1 MKELTALDINYLVKE
16 LKALETAKVDQI
28 YQPSDLLI
36 RFHSTQ
42 LGKVI
47 LRINKKFI
55 FLTEFKESQIN
66 PSGFCMAL
74 RKKLKNSR
82 LKSFEQVDFERV
94 VKLVFET
101 KEGVLNLYIELFSKS
116 NLVLTNKD
124 NLILASLS
132 SENTKRIIKK
142 GEEYILPK
150 KEHNFLTLKENE
162 LVNILANSDLSLVK
176 TLATKLSLGGV
187 YAEYVLQDYNKDL
200 VANKF
205 KETKELFKK
214 LVKLKNQPIC
224 PSKIK
229 SHLVPFKTD
238 VQLESKTY
246 NEALE
251 KSLTSQLKEEH
262 ANISLQPFLKKKERL
277 EKIIQTQQKT
287 ITELNDGAVLNT
299 KKGELIY
306 NNYQLIEQI
315 IAQLKLAKKSMSWGE
330 IKAKVKQ
337 KTLKRIDEGQGKI
350 VLNLK

>member
-1 MKELTALDINYLVKE
+1 
-16 LKALETAKVDQI
+16 
-28 YQPSDLLI
+28 
-36 RFHSTQ
+36 
-42 LGKVI
+42 
-47 LRINKKFI
+47 
-55 FLTEFKESQIN
+55 
-66 PSGFCMAL
+66 MAL

-205 KETKELFKK
+205 KETKEL
-214 LVKLKNQPIC
+214 
-224 PSKIK
+224 
-229 SHLVPFKTD
+229 
-238 VQLESKTY
+238 LES
-246 NEALE
+246 
-251 KSLTSQLKEEH
+251 
-262 ANISLQPFLKKKERL
+262 P
-277 EKIIQTQQKT
+277 
-287 ITELNDGAVLNT
+287 
-299 KKGELIY
+299 
-306 NNYQLIEQI
+306 
-315 IAQLKLAKKSMSWGE
+315 
-330 IKAKVKQ
+330 
-337 KTLKRIDEGQGKI
+337 RI
-350 VLNLK
+350 